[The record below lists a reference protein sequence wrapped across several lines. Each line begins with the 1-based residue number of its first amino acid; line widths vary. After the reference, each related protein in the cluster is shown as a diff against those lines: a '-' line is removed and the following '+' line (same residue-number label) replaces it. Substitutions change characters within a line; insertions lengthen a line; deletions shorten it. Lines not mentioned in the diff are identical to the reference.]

1 MCPIYDGCAQNVMCV
16 EMWLKQDVSGDA
28 EDTEEKGEVF
38 KAEMLTQHEAESII
52 LHHYGQEK
60 QEIQAVQEL
69 TELILLLTARQDQR
83 GNDYKKRLT
92 EEMAD
97 SIIMIEQMKIANGIT
112 DDDITAVIVYK
123 LRRTLERIDKG
134 IENVPRG

>member
-1 MCPIYDGCAQNVMCV
+1 M
-16 EMWLKQDVSGDA
+16 
-28 EDTEEKGEVF
+28 T
-38 KAEMLTQHEAESII
+38 EMLTQHEAESII

-112 DDDITAVIVYK
+112 GDRLQAPP
-123 LRRTLERIDKG
+123 
-134 IENVPRG
+134 NA